1 MGGLT
6 PPNEPS
12 PKAVFPPPR
21 EGWPKGKYDIAL
33 WGKPKRATP
42 RGGVSGAI
50 PPQMAP
56 LISGLLGFAGGYS
69 LVAIV
74 PVFTD
79 LFGLSWAIYS

>member
-33 WGKPKRATP
+33 WGKPKRATLS
-42 RGGVSGAI
+42 GVF
-50 PPQMAP
+50 PE
-56 LISGLLGFAGGYS
+56 
-69 LVAIV
+69 
-74 PVFTD
+74 
-79 LFGLSWAIYS
+79 